1 MGRRGLRRVPSEAM
15 ARPFRFAVQSFSASS
30 GKEWTDRA
38 RRVEDQGYAT
48 LFVADHYIGPGP
60 SLAATLHPVQE
71 LAAVPAMTL
80 AAAATTTL
88 RVGAR
93 VMCIDYRN
101 PVVLAKEMATID
113 LFSEGR
119 LELGL
124 GAGWLENEYR
134 SMGVPF
140 DRPGQRISRLADVIE
155 LVKRT
160 MADGEVNFEGASG
173 VRATEFEGVP
183 KPVQRPRPP
192 IMIGGGAPRVLR
204 LAGREADIVSFN
216 FNNRA
221 GVIGPDGVGAST
233 AEATAQKVG
242 WVREGAGDRF
252 DEIELEI
259 AAYFTFV
266 TDDAEATAAGLAK
279 TFGLT
284 PEEAMEHPHALIGTV
299 DAIADELER
308 RREQYGISYV
318 TVADR
323 NADAFAPVV
332 ERLSGK

>member
-1 MGRRGLRRVPSEAM
+1 M

-38 RRVEDQGYAT
+38 RHVEDIGYST

-60 SLAATLHPVQE
+60 SLAATHHPVQE

-80 AAAATTTL
+80 AAEVTTTL

-140 DRPGQRISRLADVIE
+140 DPPGAAD
-155 LVKRT
+155 
-160 MADGEVNFEGASG
+160 
-173 VRATEFEGVP
+173 
-183 KPVQRPRPP
+183 RPP
-192 IMIGGGAPRVLR
+192 
-204 LAGREADIVSFN
+204 GRRHRGRQAD
-216 FNNRA
+216 
-221 GVIGPDGVGAST
+221 DG
-233 AEATAQKVG
+233 
-242 WVREGAGDRF
+242 
-252 DEIELEI
+252 
-259 AAYFTFV
+259 
-266 TDDAEATAAGLAK
+266 
-279 TFGLT
+279 
-284 PEEAMEHPHALIGTV
+284 
-299 DAIADELER
+299 R
-308 RREQYGISYV
+308 R
-318 TVADR
+318 
-323 NADAFAPVV
+323 
-332 ERLSGK
+332 